1 MHNLRKAENEV
12 KFGDY
17 FADTMGSLMSSQ
29 LSRLQEERLKLV
41 LLANLAFEP
50 TRRGESFP
58 HANIDEK
65 VKVRP
70 AFLSIYLCIK
80 NLTEF
85 LGISRKA
92 KKSPFS
98 RNYRGF
104 LWKWYVDW
112 TSNFSVFLL
121 IVTG

>member
-70 AFLSIYLCIK
+70 VFLS
-80 NLTEF
+80 TF
-85 LGISRKA
+85 LHQK
-92 KKSPFS
+92 P
-98 RNYRGF
+98 
-104 LWKWYVDW
+104 
-112 TSNFSVFLL
+112 
-121 IVTG
+121 

>member
-1 MHNLRKAENEV
+1 LRKKRQSARESASRRPEIGDADLHSEFLDIVHNLRKAENEV

-58 HANIDEK
+58 HSNIDEK

-70 AFLSIYLCIK
+70 VFLS
-80 NLTEF
+80 TF
-85 LGISRKA
+85 LHQK
-92 KKSPFS
+92 P
-98 RNYRGF
+98 
-104 LWKWYVDW
+104 
-112 TSNFSVFLL
+112 
-121 IVTG
+121 